1 MAIFTNRATLTYSG
15 GTVNSNVT
23 TGEIVEVLSA
33 SKTAVVEQYGAGGEV
48 TYVINVV
55 NSGAVPFNGLT
66 VADDLGEYLTEGLT
80 LVPLD
85 YVDGSVR
92 LFVDGVLQATPSVTP
107 GPPLVISGINIPAG
121 GVATLVYTTVANG
134 YASPLADGVITN
146 TAIIS
151 GGTLTPVTVSETV
164 NAVVGPELSIT
175 KSVSP
180 TTVTENGQI
189 TYTLTIN
196 NVGNTDAVVTDN
208 VVITDTFDP
217 ILTGISVTYNGEAW
231 TSPEDYSYDENT
243 GVFTTAVGAI
253 TVPAATFTQ
262 DPVTGLWQTVPGT
275 AVITVTGTL

>member
-33 SKTAVVEQYGAGGEV
+33 TKTAVVEQYGAGGEV

-92 LFVDGVLQATPSVTP
+92 LFVDGVLQATPSVTA
-107 GPPLVISGINIPAG
+107 GPPLVISGVNIPAG

-189 TYTLTIN
+189 TYTFTIN
-196 NVGNTDAVVTDN
+196 NVGNTEAVVTDN